1 MNPMVRAYLERLNTS
16 LDDVQEAVQEIG
28 GGLSHEKERSERLLK
43 QYWNRG
49 KELSVLQQTAGE
61 MEAVLA
67 ENARLREA
75 HAELEARLQQVLAL
89 TKGILHELKS

>member
-49 KELSVLQQTAGE
+49 KELSVLQQTAGRWRRSWPKTPASGKPTPNSKPASR
-61 MEAVLA
+61 M
-67 ENARLREA
+67 
-75 HAELEARLQQVLAL
+75 
-89 TKGILHELKS
+89 SSP

>member
-1 MNPMVRAYLERLNTS
+1 MNPMVRAYLERINTS
-16 LDDVQEAVQEIG
+16 LDDLQEAVQDMG

-75 HAELEARLQQVLAL
+75 HAELEARLQNVLSL
-89 TKGILHELKS
+89 TKGILNELKS